1 MLLNKDEFMM
11 QLLERAT
18 ENDDEVEVNY
28 KDMTVRF
35 QSATG
40 ASSHTTYKMTKEGIV
55 DMKSKPE
62 QAKSNVSETVSNMPQ

>member
-35 QSATG
+35 
-40 ASSHTTYKMTKEGIV
+40 
-55 DMKSKPE
+55 
-62 QAKSNVSETVSNMPQ
+62 